1 MDVKERVQTL
11 RTLMKEKN
19 IDMYYIPN
27 EDDHL
32 SSEYTAAYYGCKSY
46 MSGFTGESGC
56 MIVTQD
62 FAGLWTDGRY
72 FTQAEIELEG
82 TGVQLMRLKQVGVLD
97 PVPFMLA
104 HIEKGQTI
112 GFDGS
117 VVSAGVSLQLA
128 KALKDSEVTLD
139 IEDDLVNTVWG
150 KERPLPPQEK
160 LFVLDETWV
169 KESAAERIARV
180 RNEMEKNQADVLI
193 LTLLEDPCWMLDIR
207 GNDIPCTPVAYAF
220 AMVSKDSVKYYV
232 SKEKVTKE
240 VQVHLEKAGVTIC
253 DYEDIAKDLEALQD
267 TRVWCDLH
275 TLNTK
280 LYNSLAGHGNSIINS
295 TSPVVMFRAIKND
308 VEIAHT
314 LEAHKK
320 DGVAMVKFIKWVK
333 ENVGKGDMTEV
344 SAQNH
349 LYALRKAQENY
360 IEPSF
365 HTISAYQANGAMMHY
380 SATEEKHSRVDP
392 KGFLLVDSGGTY
404 KDGSTDITRTIAC
417 GPLTEEEKKLYTLVL
432 KGHLDL
438 AHARFLKGTAGNNL
452 DILARRPMWNILI
465 DYQCGTG
472 HGVGHVLGVHE
483 GPHGIR
489 WGLPTA
495 QRPGVV
501 LEEGMIVTDEPGIYL
516 PHKLG
521 IRIENE
527 LLVVKAEDNFYGEWL
542 EFKDITYCPY
552 ELDAIDTK
560 YLDED
565 NIEQINAYHEM
576 VYNTLSPRLNEEE
589 KTWLAHATRKIT
601 K

>member
-1 MDVKERVQTL
+1 
-11 RTLMKEKN
+11 
-19 IDMYYIPN
+19 
-27 EDDHL
+27 
-32 SSEYTAAYYGCKSY
+32 
-46 MSGFTGESGC
+46 
-56 MIVTQD
+56 
-62 FAGLWTDGRY
+62 
-72 FTQAEIELEG
+72 
-82 TGVQLMRLKQVGVLD
+82 
-97 PVPFMLA
+97 
-104 HIEKGQTI
+104 
-112 GFDGS
+112 
-117 VVSAGVSLQLA
+117 
-128 KALKDSEVTLD
+128 
-139 IEDDLVNTVWG
+139 
-150 KERPLPPQEK
+150 
-160 LFVLDETWV
+160 
-169 KESAAERIARV
+169 
-180 RNEMEKNQADVLI
+180 
-193 LTLLEDPCWMLDIR
+193 
-207 GNDIPCTPVAYAF
+207 
-220 AMVSKDSVKYYV
+220 
-232 SKEKVTKE
+232 
-240 VQVHLEKAGVTIC
+240 
-253 DYEDIAKDLEALQD
+253 
-267 TRVWCDLH
+267 
-275 TLNTK
+275 
-280 LYNSLAGHGNSIINS
+280 
-295 TSPVVMFRAIKND
+295 
-308 VEIAHT
+308 
-314 LEAHKK
+314 
-320 DGVAMVKFIKWVK
+320 MVKFIKWVK

-349 LYALRKAQENY
+349 LYALREAQENY

-365 HTISAYQANGAMMHY
+365 HTIAAYQANGAMMHY
-380 SATEEKHSRVDP
+380 SATEEKYSKVDP

-417 GPLTEEEKKLYTLVL
+417 GPLTDEEKKLYTLVL

-438 AHARFLKGTAGNNL
+438 AHAKFLKGTAGNNL

-495 QRPGVV
+495 QRPGAI
-501 LEEGMIVTDEPGIYL
+501 LEEGMIVTNEPGIYL

-527 LLVVKAEDNFYGEWL
+527 LLVQKVEDNFYGEWL

-560 YLDED
+560 YLDDD